1 MRIQKLQRSIP
12 RSLINYGEAASDADT
27 EAAEKYPEIIN
38 QLIKENGFK
47 PEQVFN
53 MDETGLFW
61 RKMPSRAFLMKDEMN
76 TAGFQAQ
83 KDRVKHIMCGNAAGW
98 MMKPG
103 RIYKSASS
111 RALKDKNK
119 NTLPV
124 FWMHNSKAWITK
136 FLTSKWFHQCFV
148 PLVEEYLHKKE

>member
-1 MRIQKLQRSIP
+1 MQRYHLRIGKSH
-12 RSLINYGEAASDADT
+12 GEAASAET
-27 EAAEKYPEIIN
+27 EAAEKYPEIYD

-61 RKMPSRAFLMKDEMN
+61 KKMSSRTFLMKDEMKSP
-76 TAGFQAQ
+76 GFKAQ
-83 KDRVKHIMCGNAAGW
+83 KDRMTLIMCVNAAGW

-103 RIYKSASS
+103 LIYRSANS
-111 RALKDKNK
+111 RALKNRNK

-136 FLTSKWFHQCFV
+136 VLI
-148 PLVEEYLHKKE
+148 